1 MKDEL
6 DGKTKKRFVVLRL
19 NMHSY
24 LMDKGLINKKWN
36 YRKKFV
42 MKREIKFKDYKECLG
57 KNKTIMKFQQMF
69 RNEAHNS
76 LKGQQGC
83 TQCKWS

>member
-1 MKDEL
+1 
-6 DGKTKKRFVVLRL
+6 
-19 NMHSY
+19 
-24 LMDKGLINKKWN
+24 
-36 YRKKFV
+36 

-83 TQCKWS
+83 TQCK